1 MSPGGPHGPI
11 DGHAYCRAVE
21 AHLCRQNG
29 GHLIR
34 IVGPAF
40 DLVTGWAMTGIPLA
54 VACAGI
60 DRAVARAARRPGRHR
75 PMRVEF
81 CAADVLDAYDEW
93 ARAVSSAGIPTARA
107 AAPPA
112 AHRKPTLGQHIDRV
126 VTQLT
131 TLRGSGR
138 VPAAMDGALAAAIAA
153 LDVRRAAAATAR
165 GPARETLIAELAAIE
180 AGLTAAALDAVDAAA
195 RAEARRDAEAE
206 IAAYRARLA
215 PAQWDAAAATATA
228 RLVRL
233 RLGLPQVAF
242 E

>member
-1 MSPGGPHGPI
+1 MS
-11 DGHAYCRAVE
+11 DAHAYCRAVE

-40 DLVTGWAMTGIPLA
+40 ELVTGWATTGIPLA

-93 ARAVSSAGIPTARA
+93 ARAVGSAGIPTTRGGST
-107 AAPPA
+107 PA
-112 AHRKPTLGQHIDRV
+112 ASRKATLGQHIDRV
-126 VTQLT
+126 VTHLT
-131 TLRGSGR
+131 ALRGSGR
-138 VPAAMDGALAAAIAA
+138 VPAAMEAALAAAIAG
-153 LDVRRAAAATAR
+153 LDARRAAASAAR
-165 GPARETLIAELAAIE
+165 GAAREALIAELSAIE
-180 AGLTAAALDAVDAAA
+180 VALTAAALDAVGAEA
-195 RAEARRDAEAE
+195 RADARRDAEAE
-206 IAAYRARLA
+206 IVTYRARLA
-215 PAQWDAAAATATA
+215 PEQWEAAAAAATA

-242 E
+242 A

>member
-1 MSPGGPHGPI
+1 MV
-11 DGHAYCRAVE
+11 DVHAYCRAVE

-34 IVGPAF
+34 VVGPAF
-40 DLVTGWAMTGIPLA
+40 DLVTGWATTGIPLA

-60 DRAVARAARRPGRHR
+60 DRAVARAARRPGRRR
-75 PMRVEF
+75 PMRIEF

-93 ARAVSSAGIPTARA
+93 SRAVGSAGIPTSRGGRA
-107 AAPPA
+107 AAA
-112 AHRKPTLGQHIDRV
+112 SRQATLGQHIDRV

-131 TLRGSGR
+131 TLRDGGR
-138 VPAAMDGALAAAIAA
+138 VPAAMEPALAAALGA
-153 LDVRRAAAATAR
+153 LEARRAAASTAR
-165 GPARETLIAELAAIE
+165 GAAREALIAELTTIE
-180 AGLTAAALDAVDAAA
+180 AGLTAAALDAVGAVA
-195 RAEARRDAEAE
+195 RADARHEAEAE
-206 IAAYRARLA
+206 IAAYRGRLP
-215 PAQWDAAAATATA
+215 PAQWDAAAAAAAA